1 MSPSYVT
8 STSGRKDNILTHRIV
23 AQPTQIATHGTNA
36 FDWNLKSADENA
48 FLVSNARQD
57 AQTYSLETLF
67 PDKGEGDFIVPIG
80 SYWVVS
86 MAGQILKGWR
96 SI

>member
-1 MSPSYVT
+1 
-8 STSGRKDNILTHRIV
+8 
-23 AQPTQIATHGTNA
+23 
-36 FDWNLKSADENA
+36 LKSADENA